1 MKKILLAVD
10 GSKKAEKAAE
20 KAGELV
26 VALEAKVTILTVV
39 DAVTINSSA
48 ESVQS
53 QFALE
58 ELMEEKK
65 NEVKEKGNKIL
76 NKTEN
81 IIKSFQKEKDIKINK
96 LLSSG
101 SPAEYICEEAEKN
114 DYDLIILADTGEG
127 GVKRFFLGSTSDRV
141 VRHAETSVMIV
152 K

>member
-1 MKKILLAVD
+1 MEKILLAVD
-10 GSKKAEKAAE
+10 DSSQSEKAAE

-26 VALEAKVTILTVV
+26 VALEAEVTILTVV
-39 DAVTINSSA
+39 DAVIINSSP

-58 ELMEEKK
+58 ELMVEKK
-65 NEVKEKGNKIL
+65 SEVKEKGNKIL

-81 IIKSFQKEKDIKINK
+81 IIKSFQKEKEIKINK

-114 DYDLIILADTGEG
+114 DYDLIIMASTGEG
-127 GVKRFFLGSTSDRV
+127 GVKRFLLGSTSDRV